1 MYRYLI
7 GYSCILILLTIFYL
21 KKPHYLKLILV
32 LSYGLIYLL
41 YCIYMM
47 NNLVFDYIHL
57 IIVLV
62 TIALLFFFYKTNKI
76 DKNKSLN

>member
-41 YCIYMM
+41 HCIYMM
-47 NNLVFDYIHL
+47 NNLIFDFKHL

-62 TIALLFFFYKTNKI
+62 TIALLFFFYKTDKI

>member
-21 KKPHYLKLILV
+21 KKPHYLKLIFV

-41 YCIYMM
+41 HCIYMM
-47 NNLVFDYIHL
+47 NNLVFDCIHL
-57 IIVLV
+57 IIVLA
-62 TIALLFFFYKTNKI
+62 TIALLFFFYKTDKI
-76 DKNKSLN
+76 DKNSSLN